1 MLLVNMEISSND
13 ITVTF
18 VILARCEPP
27 EPTENRARQIHLCCT
42 AARFA
47 RRDEPM
53 SMKRD

>member
-27 EPTENRARQIHLCCT
+27 EPTENRARQIHLCCP